1 MMFRRHT
8 VTCKVPSL
16 TTTITS
22 FICMT
27 LTDNSPMR
35 NEMLGFI
42 KPFLSRGQQLRKSI
56 ETKKVLT

>member
-1 MMFRRHT
+1 
-8 VTCKVPSL
+8 
-16 TTTITS
+16 
-22 FICMT
+22 MT